1 MSKDLQANVQTLIQ
15 KETIRAVKDK
25 QGEHYCLISNEAD
38 VVRPYLLYS
47 NDFRIAFKKLYMQRF
62 NELLTSQEVQYA
74 VEIMEVLSMDN
85 AEQIEICK
93 RIFNN
98 GCQYVYELNS
108 TDGTV
113 VWIEEGEA
121 SIEKAEGIIFQ
132 HSANYSNQIKPNFN
146 VKSVKLLDY
155 VKKHFNVKS
164 DREVKLLTLFLITS
178 FWGLGISHPIL
189 VLTGE
194 KGSSKSTTLRKLE
207 RLIDPKS
214 SDLGGGIP
222 KGSDGL
228 ELRLSNSYFVT
239 LDNLSS
245 LSRSISDTLAIS
257 VTGGSVTKRAL
268 YKNTDEIVLDLK
280 AVIAI
285 NGVSLVAKESD
296 LLDRSLIITLK
307 RLTPK
312 EIRTEEELWNEF
324 ETDKPDIL
332 GCCFKTLAV
341 ALNDAEPVKTQELIR
356 MADFHVACIKVGRA
370 LGISEKEV
378 SDILWQNQSNVN
390 KCTLDED
397 TVALCVIELMKKQK
411 LYTNSVS
418 GLLCDLQDIAYDNG
432 MTNMVLPKT
441 PNHLSNRLSKV
452 KSNLQSEYGIH
463 YTIKNKG
470 TFKEIQ
476 IQKK

>member
-1 MSKDLQANVQTLIQ
+1 MSKDLQANVQALIQ

-62 NELLTSQEVQYA
+62 NEFLTSQEVQYA
-74 VEIMEVLSMDN
+74 VELIEIIGTDGV
-85 AEQIEICK
+85 EQVEICK

-98 GCQYVYELNS
+98 GEQYAYELNQE
-108 TDGTV
+108 GKA
-113 VWIEEGEA
+113 VWIEDGIA
-121 SIEKAEGIIFQ
+121 ITGNVEGILFK
-132 HSANYSNQIKPNFN
+132 HSANYSNQAEPNL
-146 VKSVKLLDY
+146 KIEPKKLLHY
-155 VKKHFNVKS
+155 VRAHFNFRS
-164 DREVKLLTLFLITS
+164 EMEVKLFTLYLVTS
-178 FWGLGISHPIL
+178 FWGLNINHPIL
-189 VLTGE
+189 VITGE
-194 KGSSKSTTLRKLE
+194 KGSSKSTTMRKLE
-207 RLIDPKS
+207 ELIDPKNS
-214 SDLGGGIP
+214 VGGGIP
-222 KGSDGL
+222 KGADGL
-228 ELRLSNSYFVT
+228 EIRLSNSYLLV

-245 LSRSISDTLAIS
+245 LSRKVSDTLA
-257 VTGGSVTKRAL
+257 VAATGGSVTKRAL
-268 YKNTDEIVLDLK
+268 YRDTDEVVLDLK

-341 ALNDAEPVKTQELIR
+341 ALNDDEPIKTQELIR

-378 SDILWQNQSNVN
+378 SDILWKNQSNVN

-397 TVALCVIELMKKQK
+397 TVALCVIELMKKRK